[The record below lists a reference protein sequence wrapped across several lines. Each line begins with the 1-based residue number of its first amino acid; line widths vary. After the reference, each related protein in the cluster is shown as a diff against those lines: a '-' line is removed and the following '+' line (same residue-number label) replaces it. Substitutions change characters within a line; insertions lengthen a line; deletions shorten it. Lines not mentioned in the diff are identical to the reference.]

1 MNTKAVNVL
10 KYCSR
15 CGSEHTTYR
24 SNDSIFC
31 EKCGF
36 QFFVNSVSAVA
47 VIIKDE
53 EDNIL
58 LTVRGQNPGKN
69 MLDLPGGFVDIGETA
84 EQAVKREIKEELG
97 LTVQT
102 MSYLGSYPNEYV
114 YSGLTIHTLDLAF
127 ECTVAHYERVKV
139 ADDVSDYVFVSRK
152 KMDLEKIAF
161 TSIQKIIKDYIE
173 I

>member
-1 MNTKAVNVL
+1 MKTKAINVL

-15 CGSEHTTYR
+15 CGSQHTTYR
-24 SNDSIFC
+24 SNHSIFC
-31 EKCGF
+31 EECSF

-58 LTVRGQNPGKN
+58 LTVRNQNPGKD

-84 EQAVKREIKEELG
+84 EQAVRREIKEELG
-97 LTVQT
+97 LNVQT
-102 MSYLGSYPNEYV
+102 MNYLGSYPNEYV
-114 YSGLTIHTLDLAF
+114 YSGLTVHTLDLAF
-127 ECTVAHYERVKV
+127 ECTVAHYEKIMV
-139 ADDVSDYVFVSRK
+139 ADDVSDYVFVSK
-152 KMDLEKIAF
+152 KEMDLEKIAF
-161 TSIQKIIKDYIE
+161 NSIQKIIKDYIK